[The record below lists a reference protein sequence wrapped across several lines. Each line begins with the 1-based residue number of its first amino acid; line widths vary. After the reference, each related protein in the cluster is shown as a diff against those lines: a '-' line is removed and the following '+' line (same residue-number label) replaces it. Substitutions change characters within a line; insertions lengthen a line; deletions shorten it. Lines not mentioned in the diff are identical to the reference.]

1 MSAIFKWLN
10 REIENIMEKDPAAK
24 SKLEVFFLYPSLQSV
39 IYYKVS
45 SFFYKYKAFFIAR
58 VVSQFGRFMTGIE
71 IHPGAQIGKNVFFD
85 HGMGIV
91 VGETAV
97 IGDNCIIFHGVTLG
111 GVAST
116 KTKRHPTLENN
127 VTIGAGAK
135 ILGNITIGENSKIGA
150 NSVIL
155 KDIPKNSVAVGI
167 PGRIVQK
174 ADDDYYMWYI

>member
-10 REIENIMEKDPAAK
+10 NEIENIMEKDPAAK
-24 SKLEVFFLYPSLQSV
+24 SKFEVFFLYPSLQSV
-39 IYYKVS
+39 IYYKIS
-45 SFFYKYKAFFIAR
+45 SFFYKYKIFFIAR
-58 VVSQFGRFMTGIE
+58 LVSQFARFMTGIE
-71 IHPGAQIGKNVFFD
+71 IHPGAKVGKKVFFD

-91 VGETAV
+91 VGETAI

-111 GVAST
+111 GVTST

-127 VTIGAGAK
+127 VTVGAGAK
-135 ILGNITIGENSKIGA
+135 ILGNITIGEDSKIGA

-167 PGRIVQK
+167 PGRIIQ
-174 ADDDYYMWYI
+174 

>member
-111 GVAST
+111 GVA
-116 KTKRHPTLENN
+116 
-127 VTIGAGAK
+127 
-135 ILGNITIGENSKIGA
+135 
-150 NSVIL
+150 
-155 KDIPKNSVAVGI
+155 
-167 PGRIVQK
+167 
-174 ADDDYYMWYI
+174 

>member
-116 KTKRHPTLENN
+116 KTKRHPTL
-127 VTIGAGAK
+127 K
-135 ILGNITIGENSKIGA
+135 IML
-150 NSVIL
+150 
-155 KDIPKNSVAVGI
+155 P
-167 PGRIVQK
+167 
-174 ADDDYYMWYI
+174 

>member
-135 ILGNITIGENSKIGA
+135 ILGNIIIGENSKIGA
-150 NSVIL
+150 NSVVL

-174 ADDDYYMWYI
+174 VDDDYYMWYI

>member
-150 NSVIL
+150 NSVVL

-174 ADDDYYMWYI
+174 VDDDYYMWYI

>member
-1 MSAIFKWLN
+1 
-10 REIENIMEKDPAAK
+10 
-24 SKLEVFFLYPSLQSV
+24 
-39 IYYKVS
+39 
-45 SFFYKYKAFFIAR
+45 
-58 VVSQFGRFMTGIE
+58 MTGIE
-71 IHPGAQIGKNVFFD
+71 IHPGAKIGEKVFFD

-97 IGDNCIIFHGVTLG
+97 IGDNCVIFHGVTLG

-127 VTIGAGAK
+127 VTVGAGAK

-167 PGRIVQK
+167 PGRKKKK

>member
-10 REIENIMEKDPAAK
+10 NEIENIMEKDPAAK
-24 SKLEVFFLYPSLQSV
+24 SKFEVFFLYPSLQSV
-39 IYYKVS
+39 IYYKIS
-45 SFFYKYKAFFIAR
+45 SFFYKYKIFFIAR
-58 VVSQFGRFMTGIE
+58 LVSQFARFMTGIE
-71 IHPGAQIGKNVFFD
+71 IHPGAKVGKKVFFD

-91 VGETAV
+91 VGETAI

-111 GVAST
+111 GVTST

-127 VTIGAGAK
+127 VTVGAGAK
-135 ILGNITIGENSKIGA
+135 ILGNITIGEDSKIGA

-167 PGRIVQK
+167 PGRIVQI
-174 ADDDYYMWYI
+174 ADEDYYMWYI

>member
-10 REIENIMEKDPAAK
+10 NEIENIMEKDPAAK
-24 SKLEVFFLYPSLQSV
+24 SKFEVFFLYPSLQSV
-39 IYYKVS
+39 IYYKIS
-45 SFFYKYKAFFIAR
+45 SFFYKYKIFFIAR
-58 VVSQFGRFMTGIE
+58 LVSQFARFMTGIE
-71 IHPGAQIGKNVFFD
+71 IHPGAKVGKKVFFD

-91 VGETAV
+91 VGETAI

-111 GVAST
+111 GVTST

-127 VTIGAGAK
+127 VTVGAGAK
-135 ILGNITIGENSKIGA
+135 ILGNITIGEDSKIGA

-167 PGRIVQK
+167 PGRILQK
-174 ADDDYYMWYI
+174 AEEVYYIWYI

>member
-58 VVSQFGRFMTGIE
+58 VVSQFGRFMTGVE

-135 ILGNITIGENSKIGA
+135 ILGNIIIGENSKIGA
-150 NSVIL
+150 NSVVL

-174 ADDDYYMWYI
+174 VDDDYYMWYI

>member
-10 REIENIMEKDPAAK
+10 NEIENIMEKDPAAK
-24 SKLEVFFLYPSLQSV
+24 SKFEVFFLYPSLQSV
-39 IYYKVS
+39 IYYKIS
-45 SFFYKYKAFFIAR
+45 SFFYKYKIFFIAR
-58 VVSQFGRFMTGIE
+58 LVSQFARFMTGIE
-71 IHPGAQIGKNVFFD
+71 IHPGAKVGKKVFFD

-91 VGETAV
+91 VGETAI

-111 GVAST
+111 GVTST

-127 VTIGAGAK
+127 VTVGAGAK
-135 ILGNITIGENSKIGA
+135 ILGNITIGEDSKIGA

-174 ADDDYYMWYI
+174 ADEDSYMWYI

>member
-10 REIENIMEKDPAAK
+10 SEIENIMEKDPAAK

-71 IHPGAQIGKNVFFD
+71 IHPGAQIGEKVFFD

-97 IGDNCIIFHGVTLG
+97 IGNNCIIFHGVTLG

-116 KTKRHPTLENN
+116 KTKTNPTLENT
-127 VTIGAGAK
+127 VTVGA
-135 ILGNITIGENSKIGA
+135 
-150 NSVIL
+150 
-155 KDIPKNSVAVGI
+155 D
-167 PGRIVQK
+167 
-174 ADDDYYMWYI
+174 